1 MPNKLNAEAIV
12 DFQDAIAHM
21 HDCKSSYV
29 DAVEVDERMPESTP
43 LKGQPV
49 WQGTVHVFELTGNP
63 KAKLCYAWRTFN
75 EDSQRWRYAAVLH
88 AGAVVSPVTA
98 VQGFIV
104 EEFRRGNLG

>member
-1 MPNKLNAEAIV
+1 MPTKLTAEDLAK
-12 DFQDAIAHM
+12 FKDAIAHM
-21 HDCKSSYV
+21 HDCDSTYV
-29 DAVEVDERMPESTP
+29 ESVDVDERMPESTSM
-43 LKGQPV
+43 KGQPV

-63 KAKLCYAWRTFN
+63 IAKRCYAWRTFN

-88 AGAVVSPVTA
+88 AGDVVSPVTA